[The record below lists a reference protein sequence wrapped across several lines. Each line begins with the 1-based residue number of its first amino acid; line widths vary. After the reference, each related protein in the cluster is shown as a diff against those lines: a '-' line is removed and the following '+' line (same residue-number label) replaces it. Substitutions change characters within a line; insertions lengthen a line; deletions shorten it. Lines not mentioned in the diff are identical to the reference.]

1 MKDLDQ
7 QNVSTVLN
15 GAVDE
20 VVQLAELPDSGTVD
34 ALNLVVN
41 IALHRLFTD
50 PQATVQD
57 VVAECYSETTVNEIL
72 DWIGS

>member
-1 MKDLDQ
+1 MKDVDQ

-20 VVQLAELPDSGTVD
+20 VVELAELPDSGTVD

-50 PQATVQD
+50 PHATVQD
-57 VVAECYSETTVNEIL
+57 VVAECYSEATVSEIV